1 MSWGGKMGIG
11 CESIEWVGKGE
22 WGGVLGMEIGREE
35 WKRRRL
41 ILGLEGVVSGRS
53 WVGMVVWLDG

>member
-1 MSWGGKMGIG
+1 
-11 CESIEWVGKGE
+11 
-22 WGGVLGMEIGREE
+22 MEIGREE